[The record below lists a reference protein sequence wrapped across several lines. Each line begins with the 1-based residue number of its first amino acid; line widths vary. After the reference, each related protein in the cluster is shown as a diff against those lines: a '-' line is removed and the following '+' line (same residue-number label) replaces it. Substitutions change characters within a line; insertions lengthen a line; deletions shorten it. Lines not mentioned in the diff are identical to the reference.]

1 MMMAFYD
8 GDVGDDNCDGD
19 ATYYDIMI
27 LGQNLRCFCDHLWKR
42 MFDQISTTALD
53 QLPEDGDV
61 LSMEGVDVGG
71 ELVEVHLYLGRRLGA
86 RVLQFQSKVQT
97 VLVRTHTL
105 GHLLVD
111 EEQWWEARIVFEAE
125 ISVPGVKYM

>member
-1 MMMAFYD
+1 
-8 GDVGDDNCDGD
+8 
-19 ATYYDIMI
+19 
-27 LGQNLRCFCDHLWKR
+27 
-42 MFDQISTTALD
+42 MFDQISTTAFD

-86 RVLQFQSKVQT
+86 RVLQFQAKVQT
-97 VLVRTHTL
+97 VLVGTHTL

-111 EEQWWEARIVFEAE
+111 EEQ
-125 ISVPGVKYM
+125 

>member
-1 MMMAFYD
+1 
-8 GDVGDDNCDGD
+8 
-19 ATYYDIMI
+19 
-27 LGQNLRCFCDHLWKR
+27 
-42 MFDQISTTALD
+42 MFDQISTTALN
-53 QLPEDGDV
+53 QLPEDGDI

-105 GHLLVD
+105 WHLLVD
-111 EEQWWEARIVFEAE
+111 EEQ
-125 ISVPGVKYM
+125 